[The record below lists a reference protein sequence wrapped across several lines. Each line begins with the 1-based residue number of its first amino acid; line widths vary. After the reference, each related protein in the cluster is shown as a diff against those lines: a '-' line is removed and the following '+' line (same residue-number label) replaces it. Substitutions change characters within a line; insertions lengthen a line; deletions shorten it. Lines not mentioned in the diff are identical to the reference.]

1 VTETVE
7 ARSHGTPEALTLHAP
22 YLDALTKEQLLRLT
36 GDLDVEGQS
45 TMSKQELNRRRRAW
59 RRSACQR
66 ALERGTVSG
75 PRSTGSEMGISM
87 TKSELI
93 ATIGTSRAPVAGQ
106 ERQEG

>member
-1 VTETVE
+1 VRV
-7 ARSHGTPEALTLHAP
+7 SG
-22 YLDALTKEQLLRLT
+22 
-36 GDLDVEGQS
+36 
-45 TMSKQELNRRRRAW
+45 
-59 RRSACQR
+59 
-66 ALERGTVSG
+66 LERGTVSG